1 MAQETITDQMDK
13 EDWIDY
19 DDTLFETPATEEEQ
33 RRYTIP
39 LIRDLGTS
47 GEVAGNINVREL
59 LEGFGA
65 ELLAENTIAEENI
78 SKMTELADAA
88 STSASNASKSATA
101 AADSA
106 SEASGSATAAAQS
119 LSDANNAKENAVT
132 AKDAAVTAQGA
143 AEQARDD
150 CQELANAFTIF
161 DSSYEAL

>member
-1 MAQETITDQMDK
+1 MAQETITDQMDM

-65 ELLAENTIAEENI
+65 ELLAENTIAKENI
-78 SKMTELADAA
+78 SKMTGLADAA

-106 SEASGSATAAAQS
+106 SAASGSATAAAQS

-132 AKDAAVTAQGA
+132 AKDAAVTAQEA

-150 CQELANAFTIF
+150 CQKLANAFTIF
-161 DSSYEAL
+161 DSSYEAM

>member
-1 MAQETITDQMDK
+1 MAQETITDQMDM

-65 ELLAENTIAEENI
+65 ELLAENTIAKENI
-78 SKMTELADAA
+78 SKMTGLADAA
-88 STSASNASKSATA
+88 LTSASNASKSATA

-106 SEASGSATAAAQS
+106 SAASGSATAAAQS

-132 AKDAAVTAQGA
+132 AKDAAVTAQEA

-150 CQELANAFTIF
+150 CQELANAFTIS
-161 DSSYEAL
+161 DSSYEAM

>member
-39 LIRDLGTS
+39 LIRNLGTS

-78 SKMTELADAA
+78 SKMTELADEAL
-88 STSASNASKSATA
+88 TSASNASKSATA

-132 AKDAAVTAQGA
+132 AKDAAVTAQEA

>member
-65 ELLAENTIAEENI
+65 ELLAENTIAKENI

-88 STSASNASKSATA
+88 SESASNASKSATA
-101 AADSA
+101 AAYSA
-106 SEASGSATAAAQS
+106 SAASGSATAAAQS
-119 LSDANNAKENAVT
+119 ASTAQT
-132 AKDAAVTAQGA
+132 AKDDAVLAKDTAVSAKEA
-143 AEQARDD
+143 AEQARYD
-150 CQELANAFTIF
+150 CQELANAFNIF

>member
-1 MAQETITDQMDK
+1 MAQETITDQMDM

-65 ELLAENTIAEENI
+65 ELLAENTIAKENI
-78 SKMTELADAA
+78 SKMTGLADAA

-106 SEASGSATAAAQS
+106 SAASGSATAAAQS

-132 AKDAAVTAQGA
+132 AKDAAVTAQEA

-161 DSSYEAL
+161 DSSYEAM

>member
-65 ELLAENTIAEENI
+65 ELLAENTIAKENI

-88 STSASNASKSATA
+88 SESASNASKSATSES
-101 AADSA
+101 DSE
-106 SEASGSATAAAQS
+106 SSSSGIATAADQS
-119 LSDANNAKENAVT
+119 SSTAHSDKTDAVSAKNEAVSAKE
-132 AKDAAVTAQGA
+132 A
-143 AEQARDD
+143 AEQAKED
-150 CQELANAFTIF
+150 CQELVNAFTLA
-161 DSSYEAL
+161 DSAYEAL